1 MKWSERYI
9 GEWRQSK
16 GEVFDALSGMIGQ
29 FLFVAEPLTEAE
41 WHALDS
47 AIRTDW
53 KVILQYVSAERII
66 TSSRAWES
74 DEVEAMLVSVH
85 CLAIISWNK
94 LYNKY
99 QPEREEDVHHDFM
112 SAGEKAVEELSR
124 YGLLKHLRAGG
135 KWTQAGIDMLNG
147 KLR

>member
-1 MKWSERYI
+1 MEAFKD
-9 GEWRQSK
+9 
-16 GEVFDALSGMIGQ
+16 EVFDALAGMINQ
-29 FLFVAEPLTEAE
+29 YLFVAKGLTEDE
-41 WHALDS
+41 YRALHS

-53 KVILQYVSAERII
+53 KTTLQYVSPERIT

-99 QPEREEDVHHDFM
+99 QPEREEDIHHDFM
-112 SAGEKAVEELSR
+112 SAGEKAVEDSPDT
-124 YGLLKHLRAGG
+124 GC
-135 KWTQAGIDMLNG
+135 
-147 KLR
+147 

>member
-1 MKWSERYI
+1 
-9 GEWRQSK
+9 
-16 GEVFDALSGMIGQ
+16 VFEALAMMVDQ
-29 FLFVAEPLTEAE
+29 YLFVAEGLVEE
-41 WHALDS
+41 EYRALRA

-53 KVILQYVSAERII
+53 RATLRYVSAERIT

-74 DEVEAMLVSVH
+74 DEVEAMLVSIH

-99 QPEREEDVHHDFM
+99 QPEREEDIHHDFM

-124 YGLLKHLRAGG
+124 YGLLERLSAGG
-135 KWTQAGIDMLNG
+135 KWTCAGIDMLNG